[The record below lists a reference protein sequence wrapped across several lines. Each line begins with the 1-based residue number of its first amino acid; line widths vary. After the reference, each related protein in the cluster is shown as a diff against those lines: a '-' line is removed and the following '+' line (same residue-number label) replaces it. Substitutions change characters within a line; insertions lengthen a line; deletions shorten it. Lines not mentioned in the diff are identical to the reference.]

1 MLPHGNKFSDPRR
14 PEKCRRGSLFISAP
28 TTLHCAKIEA
38 ILQFPAPSLP
48 CFCAAKNIS
57 KTEKICLTSGTR
69 GAIIIKHSR
78 DARVV
83 ELADS
88 LDSGSSVHS
97 GRAGSS
103 PASRTTSP
111 RTAYRSRRRFFLRNN
126 CHLSPILSRLLP
138 NPKRKASGLFLYGW
152 R

>member
-1 MLPHGNKFSDPRR
+1 MCCPTVTSSAIPADQKSVGGDRFLYRPR
-14 PEKCRRGSLFISAP
+14 LLIW
-28 TTLHCAKIEA
+28 A
-38 ILQFPAPSLP
+38 ILQLPVSPLP

-126 CHLSPILSRLLP
+126 CHLSLIMSRLLP